1 MTQTTTNAELDN
13 LIEEITVD
21 CNDEDE
27 VLMGFEGAFDENA
40 SLPCPGTVV
49 GEPVELLSV
58 SAGDQ
63 RRGLTATCQRAGRS
77 YEIALLDINIHA
89 DPATSRLIAAYR
101 RWATARAMRPDFTPA
116 DVTGIVGNPFYA
128 INIAPVLASSANRS
142 GSPPTS
148 N

>member
-101 RWATARAMRPDFTPA
+101 RFTPA